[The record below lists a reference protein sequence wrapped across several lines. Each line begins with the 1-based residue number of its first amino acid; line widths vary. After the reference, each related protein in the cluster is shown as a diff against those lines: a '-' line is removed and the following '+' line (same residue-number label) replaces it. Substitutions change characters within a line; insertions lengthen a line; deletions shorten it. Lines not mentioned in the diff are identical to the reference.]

1 MPAWYLYIA
10 RCSDNSLYTGV
21 TIDVERR
28 INEHNNCNKKSA
40 KYTRVRRPITLEYQ
54 ESFISK
60 QLAYQREY
68 RIKQLSKIQ
77 KEQLIQLSTT

>member
-1 MPAWYLYIA
+1 MSVWYLYIA

-28 INEHNNCNKKSA
+28 ISEHNNCNKKGA

-54 ESFISK
+54 ESFTSK

-68 RIKQLSKIQ
+68 RIKQLSKTQ